1 MLPGPQEMLREDPN
15 RAGVNTHIYEFID
28 EVYTPAPKGYKPVYL
43 SHYGRHGSR
52 CDSNQPGE

>member
-1 MLPGPQEMLREDPN
+1 MSLLVFLLTATMLPGPQEMLREDPN

-43 SHYGRHGSR
+43 SRRG
-52 CDSNQPGE
+52 